1 MEVVNPIVA
10 RWRKEGLEDPV
21 SLWARAAEQAF
32 WFRAWDD
39 PFVWEPPTFRWFVGG
54 LTNLSY
60 AALDRHVS
68 AGQGGRAALIAE
80 TEWGERRTFTYAQL
94 WRFVRRLAASFRG
107 LGIRRGDRIG
117 IYMPTCPEAIALM
130 LAATRIGA
138 IHIVVF
144 AGFGAGA
151 LADRL
156 SMAGA
161 RAVFTADV
169 TWRRGREVRL
179 KEIVDQALASGI
191 PSVEHVVVLRRGPNE
206 PPMTPGRDRWWDDFV
221 ALGNGQD
228 DRYEVMES
236 NEPAFILATSG
247 TTAKPKLAIHTHGP
261 YQVGITSTGRWC
273 HGLRA
278 GDVWWATSDIGWIVG
293 HSYIVYAPLL
303 LGATTI
309 AFEGALDHPSPET
322 PYRIIEENGVTGIF
336 TSPTAVRLLM
346 KYGTE
351 PARRYDL
358 SSVERIVCAGE
369 VLNPPAWEW
378 LQKDVFQNRIPVID
392 HWWQTETGGPVV
404 GNPCGIALLPIKP
417 GSASLPL
424 PGMDVAVVRPE
435 DGTPCQ
441 PGERGVVVIRRP
453 FPGLTPGLWDE
464 PERYAR
470 DYWQRIPG
478 LYFTGDAASVDE
490 DGYLWF
496 AGRADEIIKIAD
508 HRIGTIEVESAFL
521 RHPAVAEAGVTG
533 RPDPLR
539 GEVISAF
546 ITLKQGYQPTPEL
559 ERELIET
566 VRRELG
572 PVAVIGELNFVR
584 ALPKTRSGKIMRRVL
599 RAVILDRDP
608 GDISTI
614 EEEGSVEEARAAWLQ
629 LKEMLH
635 VGVYLEQ
642 PQPTGV
648 DASGGN

>member
-1 MEVVNPIVA
+1 MEVINPIVA
-10 RWRKEGLEDPV
+10 HWRREGLEDPV
-21 SLWARAAEQAF
+21 RFWARAAERAF
-32 WFRAWDD
+32 WFRTWDE
-39 PFVWEPPTFRWFVGG
+39 PFAWEPPTFRWFIGG

-60 AALDRHVS
+60 AALDRYIL

-80 TEWGERRTFTYAQL
+80 TEWGERRTYTYVQL
-94 WRFVRRLAASFRG
+94 WRMVRRLAAALRG
-107 LGIRRGDRIG
+107 LGIRSGDRIG

-156 SMAGA
+156 AMAGA
-161 RAVFTADV
+161 KAVFTTDL

-179 KEIVDQALASGI
+179 KEIVDQALASGV
-191 PSVEHVVVLRRGPNE
+191 PSVERVVVLRRGTTT
-206 PPMTPGRDRWWDDFV
+206 PPMTPERDIWWEDFLSL
-221 ALGNGQD
+221 AAGQD
-228 DRYEVMES
+228 DRHEVMES

-261 YQVGITSTGRWC
+261 YQVGIRSTGEWC
-273 HGLRA
+273 YGLKQS
-278 GDVWWATSDIGWIVG
+278 DVWWATSDIGWIVG

-303 LGATTI
+303 IGATTV
-309 AFEGALDHPSPET
+309 AFEGALDHPSAET

-336 TSPTAVRLLM
+336 TSPTGVRLLM

-351 PARRYDL
+351 PARKYDL
-358 SSVERIVCAGE
+358 SSVERVVCAGE

-378 LQKDVFQNRIPVID
+378 LQKEVFQNRIPVID
-392 HWWQTETGGPVV
+392 HWWQTETGGPVI
-404 GNPCGIALLPIKP
+404 GNPYGIALLPIKP

-435 DGTPCQ
+435 DGTPCR
-441 PGERGVVVIRRP
+441 PGERGVVAIRRP
-453 FPGLTPGLWDE
+453 FPGLTAGLWGE

-478 LYFTGDAASVDE
+478 VYFTGDAASIDE
-490 DGYLWF
+490 NGYFWF

-546 ITLKQGYQPTPEL
+546 ITLKQGYEPSPEL

-599 RAVILDRDP
+599 KAVILDRDP

-629 LKEMLH
+629 LKEMLR

-648 DASGGN
+648 EASDGG

>member
-1 MEVVNPIVA
+1 MQVINPIVA
-10 RWRKEGLEDPV
+10 SWRQAGLENPV
-21 SLWARAAEQAF
+21 GFWARAAERLF
-32 WFRAWDD
+32 WFRKWDE
-39 PFVWEPPTFRWFVGG
+39 PFIWEPPTFRWFIGG
-54 LTNLSY
+54 RTNLSY
-60 AALDRHVS
+60 AALDRHIA
-68 AGQGGRAALIAE
+68 AGRGGHAALIAE

-94 WRFVRRLAASFRG
+94 WHLVRTIAAALRA
-107 LGIRRGDRIG
+107 LGIQKGDRIG
-117 IYMPTCPEAIALM
+117 IYMPTCPEAITLM

-138 IHIVVF
+138 IHIIVF

-161 RAVFTADV
+161 RVLFTTDL

-179 KEIVDQALASGI
+179 KEIVDQALATVV
-191 PSVEHVVVLRRGPNE
+191 PSVERVIVLKRGHTE
-206 PPMTPGRDRWWDDFV
+206 PPMTEGRDHYWDEFL
-221 ALGNGQD
+221 AGATRGD
-228 DRYEVMES
+228 DHYQVMES

-261 YQVGITSTGRWC
+261 YQVGICSTAEWC
-273 HGLRA
+273 FGLHSQ
-278 GDVWWATSDIGWIVG
+278 DVWWSTSDIGWIVG
-293 HSYIVYAPLL
+293 HSYIVYAPLV
-303 LGATTI
+303 LGATTV
-309 AFEGALDHPSPET
+309 AFEGALDYPSAET

-336 TSPTAVRLLM
+336 TSPTGVRLLM

-351 PARRYDL
+351 PARRHDL
-358 SSVERIVCAGE
+358 SSVKRIVCAGE

-378 LQKDVFQNRIPVID
+378 LQKEVFENRIPVID

-404 GNPCGIALLPIKP
+404 GNPYGLAMLPIKP

-424 PGMDVAVVRPE
+424 PGMDVSVVRPE

-453 FPGLTPGLWDE
+453 FPGLTAGLWGE

-478 LYFTGDAASVDE
+478 VYFTGDAASVDD
-490 DGYLWF
+490 DGYFWF

-546 ITLKQGYQPTPEL
+546 ITLKQGYEPSPEL
-559 ERELIET
+559 ERELLET

-572 PVAVIGELNFVR
+572 PVAVVGELNFVR

-599 RAVILDRDP
+599 KAVILDRDP

-629 LKEMLH
+629 LKELLR
-635 VGVYLEQ
+635 VGVYLEAE
-642 PQPTGV
+642 PIR
-648 DASGGN
+648 SGDDHGQ

>member
-1 MEVVNPIVA
+1 MEVINPIVA
-10 RWRKEGLEDPV
+10 HWRREGLEDPV
-21 SLWARAAEQAF
+21 RFWARAAERAF
-32 WFRAWDD
+32 WFRTWDE
-39 PFVWEPPTFRWFVGG
+39 PFAWEPPTFRWFIGG

-60 AALDRHVS
+60 AALDRHIL

-80 TEWGERRTFTYAQL
+80 TEWGERRTYTYVQL
-94 WRFVRRLAASFRG
+94 WRLVRRLAAALRG
-107 LGIRRGDRIG
+107 LGIRPGDRIG

-130 LAATRIGA
+130 LATTRIGA

-156 SMAGA
+156 SLAGA
-161 RAVFTADV
+161 KLVFTTDL

-179 KEIVDQALASGI
+179 KEIVDQALASGV
-191 PSVEHVVVLRRGPNE
+191 PSVERVVVLRRGTAT
-206 PPMTPGRDRWWDDFV
+206 PPMTSERDMWWEDFLSL
-221 ALGNGQD
+221 AAGQD
-228 DRYEVMES
+228 DRHEVMES

-261 YQVGITSTGRWC
+261 YQVGIRSTGEWC
-273 HGLRA
+273 HGLKQS
-278 GDVWWATSDIGWIVG
+278 DVWWATSDIGWIVG

-309 AFEGALDHPSPET
+309 AFEGALDYPSAET

-351 PARRYDL
+351 PARKYDL
-358 SSVERIVCAGE
+358 SSVERVVCAGE

-378 LQKDVFQNRIPVID
+378 LQKEVFHNRIPVID
-392 HWWQTETGGPVV
+392 HWWQTETGGPVI
-404 GNPCGIALLPIKP
+404 GNPYGIALLPIKP

-424 PGMDVAVVRPE
+424 PGMDVAIVRPE
-435 DGTPCQ
+435 DGAPCR

-453 FPGLTPGLWDE
+453 FPGLTAGLWGE

-478 LYFTGDAASVDE
+478 VYFTGDAASVDE
-490 DGYLWF
+490 DGYFWF

-546 ITLKQGYQPTPEL
+546 ITLKQGYEPSPEL

-599 RAVILDRDP
+599 KAVILDRDP

-629 LKEMLH
+629 LKEMLR

-648 DASGGN
+648 EASDGG